1 MISLTLTRS
10 LYRSPQNGLIFLL
23 VIVLFFEIIGWA
35 VSPQSR
41 LYIYSSYQTFFS
53 YLKNLFLGLLAPEL
67 CTLYILAFLI
77 DAFHRFLGIRKIN
90 INFASMIKYEAAF
103 LPLFFISFFLFFPIT
118 LHVRFLLREF
128 PNYSLHRYIEL
139 YVFQG
144 FTLQTYLMYLPF
156 VVLLG
161 YILVNAALVKDFLDR
176 DASQVKIVPVLPS
189 NIAFT
194 STSIQAPTPSVP
206 EAGVEK
212 KEAYPRVIEAKTG
225 TGDVYLKLE
234 ECYYFETDEERYY
247 VVHPK
252 GRFRVMKPLSVL
264 EEELNPLHFFRVHR
278 SYIINLDHLDSYIYW
293 EKGKYIVYIK
303 TAAEIKEMMM
313 SRQRFPAFKDA
324 LAANRSR

>member
-1 MISLTLTRS
+1 M
-10 LYRSPQNGLIFLL
+10 L

-35 VSPQSR
+35 ISPQNK
-41 LYIYSSYQTFFS
+41 LYTYSSYQTFSS
-53 YLKNLFLGLLAPEL
+53 YFKNLLLGLLAPEL
-67 CTLYILAFLI
+67 CTLYIMAFLI

-90 INFASMIKYEAAF
+90 INFSSMVKYEVSF

-128 PNYSLHRYIEL
+128 PHYSLTRYIDL

-161 YILVNAALVKDFLDR
+161 YILVNASLVKDFLDS
-176 DASQVKIVPVLPS
+176 DSSPMSAVPVLNNS
-189 NIAFT
+189 AIFNNNNVRQ
-194 STSIQAPTPSVP
+194 IQSPPTPV
-206 EAGVEK
+206 VETGIAEK
-212 KEAYPRVIEAKTG
+212 TDTTYPKVIEAKTG

-234 ECYYFETDEERYY
+234 ECYFFETVEERYF
-247 VVHPK
+247 VEHPK
-252 GRFRVMKPLSVL
+252 GRFRVNKPLAIL
-264 EEELNPLHFFRVHR
+264 EEELDPLHFFRVHR

-303 TAAEIKEMMM
+303 TAAEIREMMM

-324 LAANRSR
+324 LAANRSK

>member
-1 MISLTLTRS
+1 M
-10 LYRSPQNGLIFLL
+10 
-23 VIVLFFEIIGWA
+23 V
-35 VSPQSR
+35 
-41 LYIYSSYQTFFS
+41 
-53 YLKNLFLGLLAPEL
+53 
-67 CTLYILAFLI
+67 FLI
-77 DAFHRFLGIRKIN
+77 DVFHRFLGIRKIN
-90 INFASMIKYEAAF
+90 INFSSMIKYEAAF

-161 YILVNAALVKDFLDR
+161 YILVNASLVKDFLESGNS
-176 DASQVKIVPVLPS
+176 SQVKITPIIPTTTVFIPIEPP
-189 NIAFT
+189 
-194 STSIQAPTPSVP
+194 APALQ

-212 KEAYPRVIEAKTG
+212 KEVYPRVIEAKTG
-225 TGDVYLKLE
+225 TGDVYLKLD

-264 EEELNPLHFFRVHR
+264 EEELDPLHFFRVHR

>member
-1 MISLTLTRS
+1 M
-10 LYRSPQNGLIFLL
+10 L

-35 VSPQSR
+35 ISPENK
-41 LYIYSSYQTFFS
+41 LYTYSSYQTLFS
-53 YLKNLFLGLLAPEL
+53 YLKNLFLGLLAPEF
-67 CTLYILAFLI
+67 CTLYIMVFLI
-77 DAFHRFLGIRKIN
+77 DVFHRFLGIRKIN
-90 INFASMIKYEAAF
+90 INFSSMIKYEAAF

-161 YILVNAALVKDFLDR
+161 YILVNASLVKDFLESGNS
-176 DASQVKIVPVLPS
+176 SQVKITPIIPTTTVFIPIEPP
-189 NIAFT
+189 
-194 STSIQAPTPSVP
+194 APALQ

-212 KEAYPRVIEAKTG
+212 KEVYPRVIEAKTG
-225 TGDVYLKLE
+225 TGDVYLKLD

-264 EEELNPLHFFRVHR
+264 EEELDPLHFFRVHR

>member
-1 MISLTLTRS
+1 M
-10 LYRSPQNGLIFLL
+10 L

-35 VSPQSR
+35 ISPQNK
-41 LYIYSSYQTFFS
+41 LYTYSSYQTLFS
-53 YLKNLFLGLLAPEL
+53 YLKNLFLGLLAPEF
-67 CTLYILAFLI
+67 CTLYIMVFLI

-90 INFASMIKYEAAF
+90 INFSSMIKYEASF
-103 LPLFFISFFLFFPIT
+103 LPLFVISFFLFFPIT

-128 PNYSLHRYIEL
+128 PHYSLNRYIDL

-161 YILVNAALVKDFLDR
+161 YILVNAALVKDFLDSG
-176 DASQVKIVPVLPS
+176 DPAPVGITPVLPS
-189 NIAFT
+189 TNTAPP
-194 STSIQAPTPSVP
+194 IQLPSPPIV
-206 EAGVEK
+206 EAVVEK
-212 KEAYPRVIEAKTG
+212 VDVYPRVIEAKTT

-247 VVHPK
+247 VIHPK
-252 GRFRVMKPLSVL
+252 GRFRVMKPLSIL

-303 TAAEIKEMMM
+303 TVSEIKEMMM

>member
-1 MISLTLTRS
+1 MSSLTLTRS

-35 VSPQSR
+35 ISPQNK
-41 LYIYSSYQTFFS
+41 LYTYSSYQTLFS
-53 YLKNLFLGLLAPEL
+53 YLKNLFLGLLAPEF
-67 CTLYILAFLI
+67 CTLYIMVFLI

-90 INFASMIKYEAAF
+90 INFSSMIRYEASF
-103 LPLFFISFFLFFPIT
+103 LPLFIISFFLFFPIT

-128 PNYSLHRYIEL
+128 PHYSLNRYIDL

-161 YILVNAALVKDFLDR
+161 YILVNAALVKDFLDS
-176 DASQVKIVPVLPS
+176 DSAPAGLTAIAPNGTVFAQIQPPPASVS
-189 NIAFT
+189 
-194 STSIQAPTPSVP
+194 

-212 KEAYPRVIEAKTG
+212 TDVYPRVIEAKTG
-225 TGDVYLKLE
+225 TGDIYLKLE
-234 ECYYFETDEERYY
+234 ECFYFETDGERYY
-247 VVHPK
+247 AVHPK
-252 GRFRVMKPLSVL
+252 GRFRITKPLSLL
-264 EEELNPLHFFRVHR
+264 EEELNPLHFFRAHR
-278 SYIINLDHLDSYIYW
+278 SYIINLDHLNSYIYW
-293 EKGKYIVYIK
+293 EKGKYIVYMK
-303 TAAEIKEMMM
+303 TAADMKEIMM

>member
-1 MISLTLTRS
+1 M
-10 LYRSPQNGLIFLL
+10 L

-35 VSPQSR
+35 ISPENK
-41 LYIYSSYQTFFS
+41 LYTYSSYQTLFS
-53 YLKNLFLGLLAPEL
+53 YLKNLFLGLLAPEF
-67 CTLYILAFLI
+67 CTLYIMVFLI
-77 DAFHRFLGIRKIN
+77 DVFHRFLGIRKIN
-90 INFASMIKYEAAF
+90 INFSSMIKYEAAF

-161 YILVNAALVKDFLDR
+161 YILVNAALVKDFLESGNS
-176 DASQVKIVPVLPS
+176 SQVKITPIIPTTTVFIPIEP
-189 NIAFT
+189 
-194 STSIQAPTPSVP
+194 PTPTVQ
-206 EAGVEK
+206 EGGVEK
-212 KEAYPRVIEAKTG
+212 KEVYPRVIEAKTG

-264 EEELNPLHFFRVHR
+264 EEELDPLHFFRVHR

>member
-1 MISLTLTRS
+1 M
-10 LYRSPQNGLIFLL
+10 
-23 VIVLFFEIIGWA
+23 V
-35 VSPQSR
+35 
-41 LYIYSSYQTFFS
+41 
-53 YLKNLFLGLLAPEL
+53 
-67 CTLYILAFLI
+67 FLI

-90 INFASMIKYEAAF
+90 INFSSMIKYEASF
-103 LPLFFISFFLFFPIT
+103 LPLFVISFFLFFPIT

-128 PNYSLHRYIEL
+128 PHYSLNRYIDL

-161 YILVNAALVKDFLDR
+161 YILVNAALVKDFLDSG
-176 DASQVKIVPVLPS
+176 DPSPVSIPPVSPSTNVVPAIQLPPPPV
-189 NIAFT
+189 A
-194 STSIQAPTPSVP
+194 
-206 EAGVEK
+206 EAVIEK
-212 KEAYPRVIEAKTG
+212 ADVYPRVIEAKTG

-247 VVHPK
+247 VIHPK
-252 GRFRVMKPLSVL
+252 GRFRVMKPLSIL

-303 TAAEIKEMMM
+303 TVSEIKEMMM

>member
-1 MISLTLTRS
+1 MSSLTLTRS

-35 VSPQSR
+35 ISPANK
-41 LYIYSSYQTFFS
+41 LYTYSSYQTLFS
-53 YLKNLFLGLLAPEL
+53 YLKNLFLGLLAPEF
-67 CTLYILAFLI
+67 CTLYIMVFLI
-77 DAFHRFLGIRKIN
+77 DVFHRFLGIRKVN
-90 INFASMIKYEAAF
+90 INFSSMIKYEAAF

-161 YILVNAALVKDFLDR
+161 YILVNAALVKDFLDSG
-176 DASQVKIVPVLPS
+176 DSSQVKITPIIPTTTVFIPIEPSTTSLQPV
-189 NIAFT
+189 
-194 STSIQAPTPSVP
+194 
-206 EAGVEK
+206 GVEK
-212 KEAYPRVIEAKTG
+212 KEMYPRVIEAKTG

-264 EEELNPLHFFRVHR
+264 EEELDPLHFFRVHR

>member
-1 MISLTLTRS
+1 M
-10 LYRSPQNGLIFLL
+10 L

-35 VSPQSR
+35 ISPQNK
-41 LYIYSSYQTFFS
+41 LYTYSSYQTLFS
-53 YLKNLFLGLLAPEL
+53 YLKNLFLGLLAPEF
-67 CTLYILAFLI
+67 CTLYIMVFLI

-90 INFASMIKYEAAF
+90 INFSSMIKYEASF
-103 LPLFFISFFLFFPIT
+103 LPLFVISFFLFFPIT

-128 PNYSLHRYIEL
+128 PHYSLNRYIDL

-161 YILVNAALVKDFLDR
+161 YILVNAALVKDFLDSG
-176 DASQVKIVPVLPS
+176 DPSPVSIPPVSPSTNVVPAIQLPPPPV
-189 NIAFT
+189 A
-194 STSIQAPTPSVP
+194 
-206 EAGVEK
+206 EAVIEK
-212 KEAYPRVIEAKTG
+212 ADVYPRVIEAKTG

-247 VVHPK
+247 VIHPK
-252 GRFRVMKPLSVL
+252 GRFRVMKPLSIL

-303 TAAEIKEMMM
+303 TVSEIKEMMM

>member
-1 MISLTLTRS
+1 MSSLTLTRS

-35 VSPQSR
+35 ISPENK
-41 LYIYSSYQTFFS
+41 LYTYSSYQTLFS
-53 YLKNLFLGLLAPEL
+53 YLKNLFLGLLAPEF
-67 CTLYILAFLI
+67 CTLYIMVFLI
-77 DAFHRFLGIRKIN
+77 DVFHRFLGIRKIN
-90 INFASMIKYEAAF
+90 INFSSMIKYEAAF

-161 YILVNAALVKDFLDR
+161 YILVNAALVKDFLDSG
-176 DASQVKIVPVLPS
+176 DSSQVKITPIVPATTVFIPIEPSTTSLPQVG
-189 NIAFT
+189 I
-194 STSIQAPTPSVP
+194 
-206 EAGVEK
+206 EK
-212 KEAYPRVIEAKTG
+212 KEVYPRVIEAKTG

-264 EEELNPLHFFRVHR
+264 EEELDPLHFFRVHR